1 MDLIEVYI
9 QEVTRRLPEKMRKD
23 IAMELRSNIEDM
35 LPDDYSKEDVK
46 RELEKLGNPS
56 VLAAQYK
63 DRPMHLIGPKFY
75 DSYITI
81 MKLVLPIVAI
91 VVFIIFVIENMVANI
106 GTVTPLPMIFVTLFG
121 EAIWVLLEAAIQV
134 FFWVTITFMIL
145 ERTIEPSVHVPLT
158 LSGKKWT
165 PHDLENLPNIPLKK
179 AIGKGEVFFSFF
191 WTVIWAVLYFN
202 ATNLIGIYQTSEAV
216 GLKMVITI
224 FDEKTLISY
233 WAIVVVLIILEIL
246 RTIYKAIARQWT
258 YKLAIN
264 NAVVHLIS
272 FVVLIIITSNPDLL
286 NSELAS
292 YMANLI
298 DSPLETIDTAILWI
312 TWTIVITVIVT
323 GLIDIYTGFRKAMMK

>member
-9 QEVTRRLPEKMRKD
+9 QEVTRRLPEIMRED

-46 RELEKLGNPS
+46 QELEKLGNPS

-91 VVFIIFVIENMVANI
+91 VVFAIFVIENIVSNM
-106 GTVTPLPMIFVTLFG
+106 GTGISLPMIIVTLFG
-121 EAIWVLLEAAIQV
+121 EAIWVLLGAAIQV
-134 FFWVTITFMIL
+134 FFWVTIVFVIL

-165 PHDLENLPNIPLKK
+165 PHDLENIPNIPLKK

-216 GLKMVITI
+216 GLKMSMPI
-224 FDEKTLISY
+224 FDEKTLMSY
-233 WAIVVVLIILEIL
+233 WGIVVVLIILEIL
-246 RTIYKAIARQWT
+246 RTVYKAIVRQWT
-258 YKLAIN
+258 YKLAIS
-264 NAVVHLIS
+264 NAVVHLVS
-272 FVVLIIITSNPDLL
+272 FVVLIIIASNAHLFNPDF
-286 NSELAS
+286 AP
-292 YMANLI
+292 YMADLI
-298 DSPLETIDTAILWI
+298 DSPLGVVDTTTHRIIWI
-312 TWTIVITVIVT
+312 VVTSVIVT
-323 GLIDIYTGFRKAMMK
+323 GLIDIYTGFRKAKMK

>member
-1 MDLIEVYI
+1 MCIRD
-9 QEVTRRLPEKMRKD
+9 R
-23 IAMELRSNIEDM
+23 
-35 LPDDYSKEDVK
+35 
-46 RELEKLGNPS
+46 
-56 VLAAQYK
+56 YK

-91 VVFIIFVIENMVANI
+91 VVFVIFVIENIISNI
-106 GTVTPLPMIFVTLFG
+106 GTGTPLPIIFVTLFG
-121 EAIWVLLEAAIQV
+121 EAIWVLLESAIQV

-165 PHDLENLPNIPLKK
+165 PHDLENIPNIPLKK
-179 AIGKGEVFFSFF
+179 AIGKGEVLFSFF

-202 ATNLIGIYQTSEAV
+202 ATNLIGIYQTSETA
-216 GLKMVITI
+216 GLKMIMSI
-224 FDEKTLISY
+224 FDEKTLMSY
-233 WAIVVVLIILEIL
+233 WGIIVVLIILEIL
-246 RTIYKAIARQWT
+246 RTIYKAIVRQWT
-258 YKLAIN
+258 YKLAIS
-264 NAVVHLIS
+264 NAVVHFVS
-272 FVVLIIITSNPDLL
+272 FVVLIIIASNVNLFNP
-286 NSELAS
+286 ELAP

-298 DSPLETIDTAILWI
+298 DSPLETIDTAISWI

>member
-1 MDLIEVYI
+1 MSKMDLIEVYI
-9 QEVTRRLPEKMRKD
+9 QEVTRRLPEKMRDD

-91 VVFIIFVIENMVANI
+91 VVFVIFVIENMVSNI
-106 GTVTPLPMIFVTLFG
+106 GTGTSLPMIFITLFG
-121 EAIWVLLEAAIQV
+121 EAICVLLGSAIQV

-145 ERTIEPSVHVPLT
+145 ERTVEPSVHVPLT

-165 PHDLENLPNIPLKK
+165 SHDLENIPNIPLKK

-191 WTVIWAVLYFN
+191 WTFIWAVLYFN
-202 ATNLIGIYQTSEAV
+202 ATNLMGIYQTNEGNSLE
-216 GLKMVITI
+216 VIMPI
-224 FDEKTLISY
+224 FNEEILLSY
-233 WAIVVVLIILEIL
+233 WAIVVVLIILE
-246 RTIYKAIARQWT
+246 
-258 YKLAIN
+258 
-264 NAVVHLIS
+264 
-272 FVVLIIITSNPDLL
+272 
-286 NSELAS
+286 
-292 YMANLI
+292 
-298 DSPLETIDTAILWI
+298 
-312 TWTIVITVIVT
+312 VI
-323 GLIDIYTGFRKAMMK
+323 K